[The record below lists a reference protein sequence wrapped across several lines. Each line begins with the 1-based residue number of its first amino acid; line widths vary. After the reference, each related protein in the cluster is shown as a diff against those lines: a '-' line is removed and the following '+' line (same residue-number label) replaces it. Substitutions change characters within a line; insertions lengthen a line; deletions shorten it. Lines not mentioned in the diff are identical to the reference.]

1 MDLDYLSRR
10 EREERQRAAQAECE
24 QSRRAHELLADHYRE
39 RIQAFAPVAA
49 SAGRAR
55 AAG

>member
-39 RIQAFAPVAA
+39 RIQAFAAA